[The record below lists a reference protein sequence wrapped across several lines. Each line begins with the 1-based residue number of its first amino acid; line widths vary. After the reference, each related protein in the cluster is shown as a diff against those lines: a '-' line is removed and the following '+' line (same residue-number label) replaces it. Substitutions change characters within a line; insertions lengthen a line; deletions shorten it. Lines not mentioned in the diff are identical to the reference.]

1 LTDIKKIAIAIDG
14 YSSTGKSTLAK
25 NLAQKLKY
33 SYVNTGAMYRSVA
46 LHYLRQQK
54 KIAKDVKIKEVI
66 KSLNN
71 IHIAFF
77 FNEDNNTD
85 EVFLNGENV
94 HNKINSL
101 EVSNLVSKI
110 SKIKEVRNFMVR
122 IQKELGKNK
131 AVVMEGRDI
140 GTVVL
145 PQAEVKIFMTA
156 KKKIRAKRRLDELQK
171 KGYKVSLEE
180 VLENIEDRDF
190 QDENRIESPL
200 KKPDKAYVI
209 DNSNMSL
216 NEQLDVALKIVL
228 KVLNM

>member
-1 LTDIKKIAIAIDG
+1 MTHVKKIAIAIDG

-46 LHYLRQQK
+46 LYYLRQQK
-54 KIAKDVKIKEVI
+54 TFAKGINIKEVI
-66 KSLNN
+66 KSLND
-71 IHIAFF
+71 IYITFS
-77 FNEDNNTD
+77 FNEENNTN

-94 HNKINSL
+94 HNKITSL

-110 SKIKEVRNFMVR
+110 SKIKEVRDFMVS

-156 KKKIRAKRRLDELQK
+156 EKKIRAKRRLDELQK

-180 VLENIEDRDF
+180 ILKNIEDRDF
-190 QDENRIESPL
+190 EDVNRKESPL
-200 KKPDKAYVI
+200 KKSNTAHVI

-216 NEQLDVALKIVL
+216 KKQLDVALKIVF

>member
-1 LTDIKKIAIAIDG
+1 MTDIKKIAIAIDG

-46 LHYLRQQK
+46 LYYLRQQK
-54 KIAKDVKIKEVI
+54 TITKSVKIKEVV
-66 KSLNN
+66 KSLNYIN
-71 IHIAFF
+71 ITFS
-77 FNEDNNTD
+77 FNEENNTN

-94 HNKINSL
+94 QNKITSL
-101 EVSNLVSKI
+101 EVSNVVSKI
-110 SKIKEVRNFMVR
+110 SKIKEVRNFMVN

-180 VLENIEDRDF
+180 ILKNIEDRDF
-190 QDENRIESPL
+190 EDVNRKESPL
-200 KKPDKAYVI
+200 KKPNAAYVI

-216 NEQLDVALKIVL
+216 NKQLDVALKIVF